1 MNSLLKM
8 IITEK
13 NTQFFANLYSDTNKI
28 HLDKKFSN
36 NFFFKQPIVHGANL
50 INYAIA
56 KFVKVKG
63 FKLLIKNLSINL
75 KNFLL
80 VGENFEIKIYKKK
93 IIVKSEL
100 NTKLEIDLEYER
112 IKKKITKNTKPR
124 KINTFQHYK
133 IKNLYN
139 YCLLEQLIFISYYIG
154 SVKPGN
160 GSLIHKININY
171 STKNIKQFKLTFK
184 KKISN
189 VFCLNYCNKFYKVE
203 VIASKL
209 KPFKENYSK
218 YKLSPKAIKN
228 IKNKKILIFGST
240 SDIGKRLAS
249 KELTT
254 VCKIFKHSFRISFN
268 NPNISKVESQKINQK
283 INKIKPN
290 FIFYLSSPIIYNGNK
305 NNLKLSRYYNC
316 LFVDYFEKIVNIIRN
331 NNYDTKIFYPSSIY
345 LENKKEYRRLECY
358 LLSKER
364 AEKICKLNKN
374 ERIVSLFRIPQLIS
388 RSNYNM
394 LGFYE
399 GKSLSV
405 LDKFFNNFFEQV

>member
-1 MNSLLKM
+1 M
-8 IITEK
+8 IITDK
-13 NTQFFANLYSDTNKI
+13 DTKIFANLSRDRNKI

-93 IIVKSEL
+93 IIVKSHL
-100 NTKLEIDLEYER
+100 NTKLEIDLEYDK
-112 IKKKITKNTKPR
+112 IKNKITKNLKTR
-124 KINTFQHYK
+124 KINNFQRYK

-139 YCLLEQLIFISYYIG
+139 YCLLRELIFISYYIG

-160 GSLIHKININY
+160 GSLIHKINIKY
-171 STKNIKQFKLTFK
+171 SNKNIEQFKLTFK
-184 KKISN
+184 KKIGN
-189 VFCLNYCNKFYKVE
+189 IFNLNYYNKFYEVE

-218 YKLSPKAIKN
+218 FKLSNKAIKN
-228 IKNKKILIFGST
+228 IENKKILIFGPT
-240 SDIGKRLAS
+240 SDIGKRLVS
-249 KELTT
+249 EELKT
-254 VCKIFKHSFRISFN
+254 VCKIFKHSYRISFS
-268 NPNISKVESQKINQK
+268 NPTLSKIETEKIKQKID
-283 INKIKPN
+283 KIKPD

-305 NNLKLSRYYNC
+305 NNIKLLRYYNC
-316 LFVDYFEKIVNIIRN
+316 LFVDYFEKIIDIIRN
-331 NNYDTKIFYPSSIY
+331 NNYKTKIFYPSSIF
-345 LENKKEYRRLECY
+345 LENKKNYKRLECY

-364 AEKICKLNKN
+364 AEKICKLKKNKK
-374 ERIVSLFRIPQLIS
+374 IASVFRIPQLIS
-388 RSNYNM
+388 RSNYNI